1 MPAWV
6 HRHDRKRQ
14 RGRVG
19 DESRD
24 KENQALAL
32 ECLCKMVSL
41 LDGDFARQV
50 VSAGG
55 LQCLVGAMICGDEA
69 QARQAQSALLCIREK
84 QARLSETLRTRP
96 LPPSVAKPSRTEA
109 SGPRATTHLAQSV
122 RRRTRPE
129 R

>member
-1 MPAWV
+1 MSTPKLGPETDSCHESMPAWV

-24 KENQALAL
+24 KESQALAL

-55 LQCLVGAMICGDEA
+55 LQCLVSAMICGDEA
-69 QARQAQSALLCIREK
+69 QARQAQGALLCIREK
-84 QARLSETLRTRP
+84 
-96 LPPSVAKPSRTEA
+96 LPSM
-109 SGPRATTHLAQSV
+109 RA
-122 RRRTRPE
+122 
-129 R
+129 

>member
-1 MPAWV
+1 MSTTKLDPETDSCDEGLQPWI

-24 KENQALAL
+24 KEKQAVAL
-32 ECLCKMVSL
+32 ECLCTMVSL

-55 LQCLVGAMICGDEA
+55 LH
-69 QARQAQSALLCIREK
+69 SAL
-84 QARLSETLRTRP
+84 
-96 LPPSVAKPSRTEA
+96 SV
-109 SGPRATTHLAQSV
+109 Q
-122 RRRTRPE
+122 
-129 R
+129 

>member
-1 MPAWV
+1 MSTPKLDPETDSCDEGLQPWI
-6 HRHDRKRQ
+6 HRCARKRQ
-14 RGRVG
+14 RERVG

-24 KENQALAL
+24 KESQALSGL

-55 LQCLVGAMICGDEA
+55 LQCLVNAMICGDEE

-84 QARLSETLRTRP
+84 
-96 LPPSVAKPSRTEA
+96 LPSMSA
-109 SGPRATTHLAQSV
+109 
-122 RRRTRPE
+122 
-129 R
+129 

>member
-1 MPAWV
+1 MSTQKLDPETDSCDEGLQPWI
-6 HRHDRKRQ
+6 HRCARKRQ

-84 QARLSETLRTRP
+84 
-96 LPPSVAKPSRTEA
+96 LPSMSA
-109 SGPRATTHLAQSV
+109 
-122 RRRTRPE
+122 
-129 R
+129 